1 MSARRRRK
9 INPRREGARDA
20 ESSGLSGR
28 AAAAAAAPAAGEVNC
43 EPARLRRRLQ
53 QAANAAKM
61 RSDPQRRSF
70 ITP

>member
-28 AAAAAAAPAAGEVNC
+28 AAAAPAAGEVNC

-53 QAANAAKM
+53 RAAHVVKM